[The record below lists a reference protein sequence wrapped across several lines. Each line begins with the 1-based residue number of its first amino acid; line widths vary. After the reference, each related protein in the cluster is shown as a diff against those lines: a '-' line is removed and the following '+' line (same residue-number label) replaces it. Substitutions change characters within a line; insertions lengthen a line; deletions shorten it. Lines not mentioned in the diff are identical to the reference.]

1 MASKMEKVVIGKRQI
16 SRGIKD
22 GIISEIV
29 IATDAEQEYIKSLIV
44 LAKQNN
50 VKYQIKGTMQDISSA
65 YGIDVPS
72 GSLGVLKD

>member
-1 MASKMEKVVIGKRQI
+1 MTNKMQKVVIGKRQI

-22 GIISEIV
+22 GIIREIV
-29 IATDAEQEYIKSLIV
+29 IAADAEQEYIKSLIV
-44 LAKQNN
+44 IAKQNN
-50 VKYQIKGTMQDISSA
+50 IKYKIQGTMQDISSA

>member
-1 MASKMEKVVIGKRQI
+1 MANKIEKVVIGKRQI

-50 VKYQIKGTMQDISSA
+50 IKYQIKGTMQDISSA

>member
-1 MASKMEKVVIGKRQI
+1 MANKMEKVVIGKRQI

-29 IATDAEQEYIKSLIV
+29 IAADAEQDYIKSLIV

-50 VKYQIKGTMQDISSA
+50 IKYQIKGTMQDISSA

>member
-1 MASKMEKVVIGKRQI
+1 MANKMEKVVIGKRQI

-29 IATDAEQEYIKSLIV
+29 IAADAEQEYIKSLIV

-50 VKYQIKGTMQDISSA
+50 IKYQIKGTMQDISSA

>member
-1 MASKMEKVVIGKRQI
+1 MANKMEKVVIGKRQI

-50 VKYQIKGTMQDISSA
+50 IKYKIQGTMQDISSA

>member
-1 MASKMEKVVIGKRQI
+1 MANKMEKVVIGKRQI

-50 VKYQIKGTMQDISSA
+50 VKYKIQGTMQDISSA

>member
-1 MASKMEKVVIGKRQI
+1 MANKIEKVVIGKRQI

-50 VKYQIKGTMQDISSA
+50 IKYKIQGTMQDISSA

>member
-1 MASKMEKVVIGKRQI
+1 MANKMKKVVIGKRQI

-50 VKYQIKGTMQDISSA
+50 IKYKIQGTMQDISSA

>member
-1 MASKMEKVVIGKRQI
+1 MTNKMQKVVIGKRQI

-22 GIISEIV
+22 GIIREIV
-29 IATDAEQEYIKSLIV
+29 IAADAEQEYIKSLIV
-44 LAKQNN
+44 IAKQNN
-50 VKYQIKGTMQDISSA
+50 IKYQIKGTMQDISSA

>member
-1 MASKMEKVVIGKRQI
+1 MANKMEKVVIGKRQI

-50 VKYQIKGTMQDISSA
+50 IKYQIKGTMQDISSA

>member
-1 MASKMEKVVIGKRQI
+1 MANKMEKVVIGKRQI

-29 IATDAEQEYIKSLIV
+29 IATDAEQDYIKSLIV

-50 VKYQIKGTMQDISSA
+50 IKYKIQGTMQDISSA

>member
-1 MASKMEKVVIGKRQI
+1 MANKMEKVVIGKRQI

-29 IATDAEQEYIKSLIV
+29 IATDAEQDYIKSLIV

-50 VKYQIKGTMQDISSA
+50 IKYKIKGTMQDISSA

>member
-1 MASKMEKVVIGKRQI
+1 MSNKIEKVVIGKRQI

-22 GIISEIV
+22 GTIREIV
-29 IATDAEQEYIKSLIV
+29 IASDAEQEYIKSLIII
-44 LAKQNN
+44 AKQNN
-50 VKYQIKGTMQDISSA
+50 VKYKIQGTMQDISST

>member
-1 MASKMEKVVIGKRQI
+1 MANKMEKVVIGKRQI
-16 SRGIKD
+16 SRGIKE

-29 IATDAEQEYIKSLIV
+29 IAADAEQEYIKSLIV

-50 VKYQIKGTMQDISSA
+50 IKYKIQGTMQDISSA

>member
-1 MASKMEKVVIGKRQI
+1 MANKMEKVVIGKRQI

-29 IATDAEQEYIKSLIV
+29 IATDAEQEYIKSLIF

-50 VKYQIKGTMQDISSA
+50 IKYKIQGTMQDISSA

>member
-1 MASKMEKVVIGKRQI
+1 MANKMEKVVIGKRQI

-50 VKYQIKGTMQDISSA
+50 IKYKIKGTMQDISSA

>member
-1 MASKMEKVVIGKRQI
+1 MANKMEKVVIGKRQI

-29 IATDAEQEYIKSLIV
+29 IAADAEQEYIKSLIV

-50 VKYQIKGTMQDISSA
+50 IKYKIQGTMQDISSA

>member
-1 MASKMEKVVIGKRQI
+1 MANKMEKVVIGKRQI

-29 IATDAEQEYIKSLIV
+29 IAADAEQDYIKSLIV

-50 VKYQIKGTMQDISSA
+50 IKYKIQGTMQDISSA

>member
-1 MASKMEKVVIGKRQI
+1 MANKREKVVIGKRQI

-50 VKYQIKGTMQDISSA
+50 IKYKIQGTMQDISSA

>member
-1 MASKMEKVVIGKRQI
+1 MANKMEKVVIGKRQI

-29 IATDAEQEYIKSLIV
+29 IATDAEQDYIKSLIV

-50 VKYQIKGTMQDISSA
+50 IKYTIQGKMQDISLR

-72 GSLGVLKD
+72 GSVGVLKG

>member
-1 MASKMEKVVIGKRQI
+1 MANKMEKVVIGKRQI

-29 IATDAEQEYIKSLIV
+29 IAADAEQEYIKSLIV

-50 VKYQIKGTMQDISSA
+50 VKYKIQGTMQDISSA

>member
-1 MASKMEKVVIGKRQI
+1 MANKIEKVVIGKRQI

-29 IATDAEQEYIKSLIV
+29 IAADAEQEYIKSLIV

-50 VKYQIKGTMQDISSA
+50 IKYQIKGTMQDISSA

>member
-1 MASKMEKVVIGKRQI
+1 MANKMEKVVIGKRQI

-29 IATDAEQEYIKSLIV
+29 IAADAEQEYIKSLIV

-50 VKYQIKGTMQDISSA
+50 IKYKIKGTMQDISSA

>member
-1 MASKMEKVVIGKRQI
+1 MANKMEKVVIGKRQI

>member
-1 MASKMEKVVIGKRQI
+1 MTNKMQKVVIGKRQI

-22 GIISEIV
+22 GNIREIV
-29 IATDAEQEYIKSLIV
+29 IAADAEQEYIKSLIV
-44 LAKQNN
+44 IAKQNN
-50 VKYQIKGTMQDISSA
+50 IKYQIKGTMQDISSA